1 MLGKKKK
8 VAPLK
13 RTEKKEEPYSSVK
26 IAVAV
31 ELEVISEKKEQK
43 DVAPGKEEILPKTLL
58 LCRPWYEV

>member
-1 MLGKKKK
+1 VLGKKS
-8 VAPLK
+8 
-13 RTEKKEEPYSSVK
+13 RTAEKNRKKEEPYSSVK

-43 DVAPGKEEILPKTLL
+43 DVAPGKGEILPKTLL